1 MKVLVIAA
9 TWIWSA
15 MVGAAWNSDLCLVS
29 TEVRFGITLPYTV
42 VSFTTADATR
52 KSYSEFL
59 QDLRGHLASGNK
71 VHDIPVMR
79 EPSTVTESDLLV
91 ELSNS
96 LELSVTLAINVTNA
110 YVVAYRAS
118 DQSYFFSD
126 SKGPAF
132 SKLFTETKRDY
143 LSFTGNYIDL
153 QRIAG
158 AGRKDIPLGMSAL
171 DQAITNLYYWRSG
184 PGNTE
189 YTVARSLLVAIQ
201 MVAEAARFRYIE
213 NSVCRSIKATSNF
226 LPDEAMLSLE
236 NNWRA
241 LSTAIQQSNQ
251 GVFARPVQLRKR
263 DGTFF
268 NVDSVTVT
276 DSLISNLG
284 LLLFVCNPQASRFKR
299 SMDAKYYSNNVCS
312 VPEPTIRITGRN
324 GLCADV
330 KDGVY
335 ADGNPIQLQQCKST
349 PELNQLWTLKKDRK
363 IQSNGKC
370 LTKDN
375 RLSSVMIYDCNKA
388 VTMGANVLWEVRD
401 DGSIIDPR
409 SKLALST
416 SSGNAGSNLNMATN
430 NYASSQGWLANNNT
444 TPFVTSIV
452 GFDDLCLVQGDR
464 TSLWLAECRSGRIE
478 QKWALY
484 ADGSIRPQ
492 QQQEMCISC
501 NSNNQPGT
509 IVLILPC
516 SGSSQQRWM
525 FKNDGTMLNLF
536 SRLVMDVRRSDP
548 SLKEIIISQPTGNL
562 SQKWLPVP

>member
-1 MKVLVIAA
+1 MRAFFLLMEVKMKVLVIAA

-29 TEVRFGITLPYTV
+29 RERRFGIGLTYTV
-42 VSFTTADATR
+42 MPPEKVTRSFCKIYEAIW
-52 KSYSEFL
+52 
-59 QDLRGHLASGNK
+59 Q
-71 VHDIPVMR
+71 
-79 EPSTVTESDLLV
+79 V
-91 ELSNS
+91 EIRF
-96 LELSVTLAINVTNA
+96 TLAINVTNA

-143 LSFTGNYIDL
+143 LSFTGNYMDL

-158 AGRKDIPLGMSAL
+158 AGRKDIPLGMSDL

-184 PGNTE
+184 PGTTE
-189 YTVARSLLVAIQ
+189 NTVARSLLVAIQ

-213 NSVCRSIKATSNF
+213 NSVRRSIKATSTF
-226 LPDEAMLSLE
+226 LPDDATLSLE
-236 NNWRA
+236 NNWGA

-251 GVFARPVQLRKR
+251 GVFGRPVQLRKP
-263 DGTFF
+263 DGTSF
-268 NVDSVTVT
+268 NVDSVT

-284 LLLFVCNPQASRFKR
+284 LLLFVCNPQASRFNR
-299 SMDAKYYSNNVCS
+299 SMDVKYYSNNVCS

-388 VTMGANVLWEVRD
+388 VTMGANVLC
-401 DGSIIDPR
+401 
-409 SKLALST
+409 T
-416 SSGNAGSNLNMATN
+416 SSGNAGSNLIMATN
-430 NYASSQGWLANNNT
+430 NYASSQGWLARNNT
-444 TPFVTSIV
+444 TPFVTSIF

-492 QQQEMCISC
+492 QDQNMCISC

-536 SRLVMDVRRSDP
+536 SGLAMDVRLSDP
-548 SLKEIIISQPTGNL
+548 SLKEIVISQPTGNL